1 LAAGMAHEIRNPLA
15 AISGSIE
22 VLERELSLD
31 PVNRHLMHI
40 VLREAD
46 RLNSLITDFLLY
58 ARPTPRSRETINLP
72 QLVRDLLEVFSNRT
86 DIPAGIQLETNLEE
100 GLTLETDPKLV
111 QQILWNLINNAAE
124 AMPQGGRL
132 CLSCTRLNGEADGFL
147 QIQVSDSGRGIPEE
161 RLGRIFEPFFTT
173 REQGTG
179 LGLSAVWR
187 IVESMGGQVSVQSRV
202 EEGTT
207 FTIKLPRQS
216 ARPEGVQGS

>member
-1 LAAGMAHEIRNPLA
+1 MAHEIRNPLA
-15 AISGSIE
+15 ANSGSIE

-72 QLVRDLLEVFSNRT
+72 QLVRDLLAVFSNRT

-132 CLSCTRLNGEADGFL
+132 CLSCTRLSGPAEADGFL

-179 LGLSAVWR
+179 LGLSTVWR
-187 IVESMGGQVSVQSRV
+187 IVESLEGQVSVQSRV
-202 EEGTT
+202 GEGTT
-207 FTIKLPRQS
+207 FTIELPRQS
-216 ARPEGVQGS
+216 ARPEGAKGS